1 MILYIGNKLS
11 KHGVTPTNVETL
23 GAKLQEQFDTLL
35 VSDKKNKIVRFFDA
49 ILAIISNSG
58 RISLVFIDTYS
69 TSNFYY
75 TLVAAL
81 TCQFF
86 KLPYIPILHGGGL
99 PDRLKNSPKLCK
111 IVFSKA
117 AVNISPSHYL
127 MDAFQE
133 YGYDVEYIPNYI
145 DTENYPS
152 SIRSK
157 LRPRLLYVRSFH
169 KIYNPEMA
177 VNVLKKLS
185 IDYPDIE
192 LCMVGPDKDGS
203 KARVEQL
210 AESLGVGD
218 KLTVTGRLSKE
229 EWIKLSGKY
238 DIFINT
244 TNFDNLPVS
253 VIEAMCLGFPVV
265 STNAG
270 GLPYLIKDNVDGMLV
285 NLGDDE
291 AMVSCIKRLVED
303 ADLAG
308 NMSKTAIEK
317 GKSFD
322 WKNIQGQWDELIN
335 RIALEG
341 KLKASGS
348 HEYI

>member
-35 VSDKKNKIVRFFDA
+35 VSDKKNKIIRFFDA
-49 ILAIISNSG
+49 VFAIIRN
-58 RISLVFIDTYS
+58 RRKISLVFIDTYS

-81 TCQFF
+81 TCQLF
-86 KLPYIPILHGGGL
+86 KLPYVPILHGGGL
-99 PDRLKNSPKLCK
+99 PDRLKNSPGLCRM
-111 IVFSKA
+111 VFSKA
-117 AVNISPSHYL
+117 AINISPSHYL
-127 MDAFQE
+127 MDAFRKQ
-133 YGYDVEYIPNYI
+133 GYEVEYIPNYI

-152 SIRSK
+152 AVRRK
-157 LRPRLLYVRSFH
+157 LRPKLLYVRSLH

-177 VNVLKKLS
+177 VKALKALS
-185 IDYPDIE
+185 GDYPEIE

-203 KARVEQL
+203 KASVEQL
-210 AESLGVGD
+210 AASLGVSD
-218 KLTVTGRLSKE
+218 KLTLTGRLSKE
-229 EWIKLSGKY
+229 AWIKLSDEY
-238 DIFINT
+238 DVFINT

-253 VIEAMCLGFPVV
+253 IIEAMCLGFPVV

-270 GLPYLIKDNVDGMLV
+270 GLPYLIEDQVDGMLV
-285 NLGDDE
+285 DLDDDQ
-291 AMVSCIKRLVED
+291 AMVSCIKRLMED
-303 ADLAG
+303 AELAESI
-308 NMSKTAIEK
+308 SKTAIEK

-322 WKNIQGQWDELIN
+322 WERIRGQWDALIS
-335 RIALEG
+335 RMALKE